1 MSIVAAPHSPW
12 VEVLRAAAT
21 GHDLPDLGVEVWD
34 QVLDAL
40 APHDVAPFL
49 YSRVR
54 STAQWAG
61 LPPSVQANW
70 RQAFQTHS
78 VRSYL
83 MENELCQIAA
93 ALHAA
98 DVPVVLLKGA
108 ALGRLVYGSPA
119 ERPVNDLDLLVPAA
133 AVDAARDVLV
143 TRAYRPQGLFWLGR
157 WQRRYR
163 AELPMVCQAADRRRL
178 LVELHWSL
186 LELPYYIERLPM
198 RDVWQS
204 ALPAPGVPGA
214 LVPDGATL
222 LLHGCAHQMMH
233 HSQDRRLLWLLDVDR
248 LVRTTSLAWDQVLER
263 GRRWGLL
270 VTLRLMLEEA
280 VNLLQTP
287 VPAAVLTGLIGQPM
301 EHIERVMWGIGDE
314 RPGRA
319 WRRIQTTLAAFDGP
333 QRLSYLAWLALRGI
347 SWVPETMQRSAHL
360 SSTPAA
366 VAADRGGNRV
376 PGQAGS

>member
-1 MSIVAAPHSPW
+1 MSIVAAPHPPW
-12 VEVLRAAAT
+12 VEVLRAAAN
-21 GHDLPDLGVEVWD
+21 GFDLPDLSAEAWD

-61 LPPSVQANW
+61 LPPAVQARW

-83 MENELCQIAA
+83 MENELLQIVM

-98 DVPVVLLKGA
+98 AVPVVLLKGA

-133 AVDAARDVLV
+133 AVDTARDVLV
-143 TRAYRPQGLFWLGR
+143 ERDYLPQGLFWLGR

-186 LELPYYIERLPM
+186 LELPYYIERIPM
-198 RDVWQS
+198 HDVWQS
-204 ALPAPGVPGA
+204 ALPAPEVPGA

-233 HSQDRRLLWLLDVDR
+233 HGQDRRLLWLLDIDR
-248 LVRTTSLAWDQVLER
+248 LVRRGDLVWESVLER
-263 GRRWGLL
+263 GQRWGLL
-270 VTLRLMLEEA
+270 LTLKLMLAEA
-280 VNLLQTP
+280 AARLATP
-287 VPAAVLTGLIGQPM
+287 VPADVLRELAGYPGDAV
-301 EHIERVMWGIGDE
+301 ERVMWGIGDE

-319 WRRIQTTLAAFDGP
+319 RRRVQATLTAFDGR
-333 QRLSYLAWLALRGI
+333 QRVGYLGWLVLRGV
-347 SWVPETMQRSAHL
+347 SWLPETVQRAAQRSADPL
-360 SSTPAA
+360 RPVPDGT
-366 VAADRGGNRV
+366 RGHA
-376 PGQAGS
+376 PGHVGS